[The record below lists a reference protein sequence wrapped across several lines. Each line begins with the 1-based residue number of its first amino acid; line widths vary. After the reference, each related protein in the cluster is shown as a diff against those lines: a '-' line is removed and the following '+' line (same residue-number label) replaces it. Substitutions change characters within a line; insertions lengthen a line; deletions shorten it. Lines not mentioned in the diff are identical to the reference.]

1 METEIKKQTSDNAK
15 TPEFDPETMFITQAG
30 EIKKLSK
37 FGIWLR
43 DNPGGLFYVKDRRAI
58 NRMRY

>member
-1 METEIKKQTSDNAK
+1 MATAVKTKSTGNAEINKGSAVREVPKR
-15 TPEFDPETMFITQAG
+15 
-30 EIKKLSK
+30 LSK
-37 FGIWLR
+37 FGQWRL

>member
-1 METEIKKQTSDNAK
+1 METVTEKTSTDKAK
-15 TPEFDPETMFITQAG
+15 TQVENATQ
-30 EIKKLSK
+30 EEPKKLSK
-37 FGIWLR
+37 AGQWRR